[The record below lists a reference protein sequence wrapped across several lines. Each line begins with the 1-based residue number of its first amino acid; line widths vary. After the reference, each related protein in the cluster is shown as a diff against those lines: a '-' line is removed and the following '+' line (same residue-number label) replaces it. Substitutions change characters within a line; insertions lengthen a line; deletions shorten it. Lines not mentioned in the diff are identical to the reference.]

1 LVSEERVKPRN
12 LFVEEAIQLALESRW
27 ADALA
32 VNQALIERHGED
44 EDTLNRVGKALTELG
59 QREEALAS
67 YSSTLRINPLNLIA
81 QKNVRKLTVML
92 ESKGQVAGSAAPFDV
107 DLFTEEPGK
116 SAITVLSAPSKSATV
131 SIAPGDVV
139 ELYREGSTLRA
150 QTSRGVSLGEVDTK
164 IARRLV
170 PLMETGNRYSAA
182 VARLEDERVEII
194 LRETYQAT
202 ENARKSSFPLAK
214 GVRREEFRP
223 YAKDSLLSARE
234 IDSTPLDDDD
244 SDDGFGRPEPA
255 AREDDLGELGMST
268 FQSEAE
274 EAAPDADTEEDD
286 DDDARPEDSY

>member
-12 LFVEEAIQLALESRW
+12 LFVDEAIALALESRW
-27 ADALA
+27 AEALA
-32 VNQALIERHGED
+32 VNQALVERHGPD
-44 EDTLNRVGKALTELG
+44 EDTLNRIGKALTELG

-67 YSSTLRINPLNLIA
+67 YSASLQINPLNLIA
-81 QKNVRKLTVML
+81 QKNVRKLTAML
-92 ESKGQVAGSAAPFDV
+92 ESKSTAAGSAAAIDV
-107 DLFTEEPGK
+107 ELFTEEPGK
-116 SAITVLSAPSKSATV
+116 SAITILSAPSKSATV

-194 LRETYQAT
+194 LRETYQAA

-214 GVRREEFRP
+214 GSRREEFRP
-223 YAKDSLLSARE
+223 YAKESLLSSRE
-234 IDSTPLDDDD
+234 IDSSQLDDDGEEIVGPVADD
-244 SDDGFGRPEPA
+244 S
-255 AREDDLGELGMST
+255 EDDLGELGMTT
-268 FQSEAE
+268 FQADAE
-274 EAAPDADTEEDD
+274 ETPPGADTEDD
-286 DDDARPEDSY
+286 DDTRPEDEY

>member
-1 LVSEERVKPRN
+1 VSEERVKPRG

-27 ADALA
+27 ADALT
-32 VNQALIERHGED
+32 VNQSLIERHGED
-44 EDTLNRVGKALTELG
+44 EDTLNRIGKALTELG
-59 QREEALAS
+59 QRDEALAS
-67 YSSTLRINPLNLIA
+67 YSSSLRINPLNLIA
-81 QKNVRKLTVML
+81 QKNVRKLTAML
-92 ESKGQVAGSAAPFDV
+92 ESKGTVAGSAAPFDV
-107 DLFTEEPGK
+107 ELFTEEPGK

-131 SIAPGDVV
+131 AIAPGDVV

-194 LRETYQAT
+194 LRETYQAA

-234 IDSTPLDDDD
+234 IDATPLDDDA
-244 SDDGFGRPEPA
+244 DDTFERPA
-255 AREDDLGELGMST
+255 AAGTDDDLEELGMST

-274 EAAPDADTEEDD
+274 EATPPEADTDD
-286 DDDARPEDSY
+286 DDDDDTRPEDEY